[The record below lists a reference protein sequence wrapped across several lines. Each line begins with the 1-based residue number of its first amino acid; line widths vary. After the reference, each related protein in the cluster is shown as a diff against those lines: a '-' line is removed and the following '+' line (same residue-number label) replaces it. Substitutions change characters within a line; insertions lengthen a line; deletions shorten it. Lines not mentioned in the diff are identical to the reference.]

1 MSLVDDFKRTIA
13 SGLVDRTLN
22 GCYRWATKRRVM
34 GEPFPGAYSAKYHP
48 WVKELH
54 DSTASFNYAM
64 KAAQIGVTEVG
75 INLAFYVIDQ
85 LKRDVLYVLPTA
97 TIASDFSKARFGV
110 ALKLSRHLEEL
121 FTDTNTVNLKQA
133 GTNNLY
139 IRGSRGESN
148 LVSIPVST
156 MVLDEVDR
164 MDQKTIWL
172 ALERLSGQIKKA
184 VWGISTPT
192 IPNYGIHKLFLSGT
206 QELFMF
212 KCPSC
217 SRRTEL
223 VWPDCIKIIGESVSD
238 PRCHESFLKCKECK
252 NKLNHADKPNWLGT
266 GLWTPTATNVS
277 GDVRSFNINQLY
289 SFTVSPGEIVEA
301 HFRGLGDDAAAQEF
315 HNSKLGK
322 PFLGEGSKV
331 TDTHIKNVLGV
342 HTMDTERPARGG
354 ERLITLGVDQGK
366 WNYWNVSEWFVDKI
380 ANDVNVSA
388 HCKVLAHGKFHEDDW
403 YILRELMVE
412 WQVLACVIDADPAI
426 NDARRFAKEF
436 PGYVYLCRYR
446 RGKVGKEMSISEAD
460 TGAPLV
466 TVDRTNWLTA
476 TLGRFRTDRISLP
489 ADVSHEYKE
498 HVKSLVRIYE
508 KDEMGNPV
516 AKFVET
522 GPDHYAHSL
531 VYSEI
536 ALPLAASISS
546 GEDVE
551 RFL

>member
-1 MSLVDDFKRTIA
+1 
-13 SGLVDRTLN
+13 
-22 GCYRWATKRRVM
+22 
-34 GEPFPGAYSAKYHP
+34 
-48 WVKELH
+48 
-54 DSTASFNYAM
+54 
-64 KAAQIGVTEVG
+64 
-75 INLAFYVIDQ
+75 
-85 LKRDVLYVLPTA
+85 
-97 TIASDFSKARFGV
+97 
-110 ALKLSRHLEEL
+110 
-121 FTDTNTVNLKQA
+121 
-133 GTNNLY
+133 
-139 IRGSRGESN
+139 
-148 LVSIPVST
+148 
-156 MVLDEVDR
+156 
-164 MDQKTIWL
+164 
-172 ALERLSGQIKKA
+172 
-184 VWGISTPT
+184 
-192 IPNYGIHKLFLSGT
+192 
-206 QELFMF
+206 
-212 KCPSC
+212 
-217 SRRTEL
+217 
-223 VWPDCIKIIGESVSD
+223 
-238 PRCHESFLKCKECK
+238 
-252 NKLNHADKPNWLGT
+252 
-266 GLWTPTATNVS
+266 
-277 GDVRSFNINQLY
+277 LY